1 MAQSTARVRT
11 IGRRSFDFD
20 RQVAVMAIVN
30 RTRDSF
36 FDAGRTFGLA
46 QAVDAA
52 LGAAAAGADWV
63 DIGGV
68 PFSPDAEPVSE
79 AEELARLV
87 PVVERV
93 AAVSDVVIS
102 VDTGR
107 TRVAQACIAAG
118 ASVVNDTSAL
128 HDPELAPMV
137 AGTGATLVLT
147 HSLAAPGAHLARP
160 TYGDVVLEVR
170 DRLAELIATARSH
183 GIPDERLVI
192 DPGPDLNKNT
202 RHTLELCR
210 RFDEIT
216 ALGLPTLVALSNKDF
231 VGEALDRPT
240 SERLVGSAVAAGWCV
255 RLGGRILRVHD
266 VAGGVDTARMCEA
279 ILGWRSPAYERH
291 NV

>member
-1 MAQSTARVRT
+1 MSPRV
-11 IGRRSFDFD
+11 IGRRAFDFD

-36 FDAGRTFGLA
+36 FDEGRTFALDA
-46 QAVDAA
+46 AVDAA
-52 LGAAAAGADWV
+52 LTAARLGADWV

-68 PFSPDAEPVSE
+68 PFSPDAEPVTE
-79 AEELARLV
+79 ADEIERLV

-93 AAVSDVVIS
+93 AAASDVVIS
-102 VDTGR
+102 VDTWR
-107 TRVAQACIAAG
+107 TGVAAACLAAG

-137 AGTGATLVLT
+137 AETDATLVLT
-147 HSLAAPGAHLARP
+147 HSRARP
-160 TYGDVVLEVR
+160 GVHLPRPAYADVVTDVR
-170 DRLAELIATARSH
+170 DRLAELVETARGH
-183 GIPDERLVI
+183 GIPEARLVI

-202 RHTLELCR
+202 RHTLEICR

-231 VGEALDRPT
+231 VGETLDRPKP
-240 SERLVGSAVAAGWCV
+240 ERLVGSAVAATWCV
-255 RLGGRILRVHD
+255 SRGGRILRVHD
-266 VAGGVDTARMCEA
+266 VVGGVDTARMCEA
-279 ILGWRSPAYERH
+279 ILGWRAPAYERH